1 MITKSDLDAIEKY
14 ADKIFAKVGIDVEFT
29 RHFLDRANDER
40 NKKDIT
46 SAELTRLFKQTFKKH
61 GKSIPKLGPDAE
73 AVIKDMK
80 TDINV
85 PFVLNL
91 RRGELELVAKT
102 VMRKKNFKT
111 PDREL
116 AVEMAKRNT
125 PAKAGRKEWGEL
137 FGKKQE
143 KEVVEQTLYMK
154 TSSTIK
160 KIDRLKAGLK

>member
-1 MITKSDLDAIEKY
+1 MV
-14 ADKIFAKVGIDVEFT
+14 KVSPNSVY
-29 RHFLDRANDER
+29 
-40 NKKDIT
+40 
-46 SAELTRLFKQTFKKH
+46 
-61 GKSIPKLGPDAE
+61 AE

-125 PAKAGRKEWGEL
+125 PAKAGRKEWRDL
-137 FGKKQE
+137 FG
-143 KEVVEQTLYMK
+143 
-154 TSSTIK
+154 
-160 KIDRLKAGLK
+160 

>member
-1 MITKSDLDAIEKY
+1 MITQSDLNAIEKY

-46 SAELTRLFKQTFKKH
+46 SAELTRLFRQTFKKH
-61 GKSIPKLGPDAE
+61 GKSIPKLGPDAQ

-91 RRGELELVAKT
+91 RNGELELVAKT
-102 VMRKKNFKT
+102 VMRKKGFKT
-111 PDREL
+111 SNKEL

-137 FGKKQE
+137 FGKKRE

>member
-14 ADKIFAKVGIDVEFT
+14 ADKIFTKVGIDVEFT
-29 RHFLDRANDER
+29 RHFLDRANDAR

-46 SAELTRLFKQTFKKH
+46 TAELTRLFKQTFKKH
-61 GKSIPKLGPDAE
+61 GKVIPKMGADAE
-73 AVIKDMK
+73 AVLKDMK

-125 PAKAGRKEWGEL
+125 PGKAGKD
-137 FGKKQE
+137 FGKMFEAATPASENNGTPLKKVNE
-143 KEVVEQTLYMK
+143 TLNK
-154 TSSTIK
+154 VK
-160 KIDRLKAGLK
+160 GLRHIIRG